1 MSIPVKFTAIILS
14 FTTATVIA
22 ATESSNA
29 NAAHAASAAAHA
41 NAAHAT
47 PAAAHANAA
56 HATPA
61 AAHAS
66 AAHAAPAAAHANAA
80 HATPAAAHANA
91 AHATPAASHVNAAHA
106 TPAASHANAATG
118 QAYHSAN
125 TYYSRNERIE
135 FEEKSFYETFIK
147 GKVHVGAS
155 FTKSKAKEITAPAGT
170 TYLGN
175 LDDLREEDLSGIGF
189 NIQYD
194 LCDYVAL
201 AFANDMHVEHAVW
214 NKPTEAHPYESTDG
228 NLILDGMLYQVILQ
242 CPFRFYDN
250 AWALTPYVGVGI
262 TDIKAK
268 WEYANWWHYGWS
280 SPADYAYYGN
290 GSTASRK
297 GNSRW
302 MVLEEP
308 SSAFTFTAGLS
319 LQILAHLDLDFFY
332 RMVSVDDIEAK
343 FHRRKPTGPVE
354 REGSFPAE
362 FSTIG
367 FGLRYVF

>member
-1 MSIPVKFTAIILS
+1 MSITVKFTAIILS
-14 FTTATVIA
+14 FTAAAVIA
-22 ATESSNA
+22 ATESSG
-29 NAAHAASAAAHA
+29 AAAER
-41 NAAHAT
+41 T
-47 PAAAHANAA
+47 IPAAAHAD
-56 HATPA
+56 
-61 AAHAS
+61 

-80 HATPAAAHANA
+80 HAAPAAAHAHAAHVTPAAAHANT
-91 AHATPAASHVNAAHA
+91 ATA
-106 TPAASHANAATG
+106 G
-118 QAYHSAN
+118 QAHHSAN

-155 FTKSKAKEITAPAGT
+155 VTKSKAKEITAPAGT

-175 LDDLREEDLSGIGF
+175 LDDLREEDMSGIGF

-268 WEYANWWHYGWS
+268 WEYAAWWHYGWS

-332 RMVSVDDIEAK
+332 RIVSVDDIEAK

>member
-1 MSIPVKFTAIILS
+1 MSITVTLIATILTMTS
-14 FTTATVIA
+14 AAIA
-22 ATESSNA
+22 ATESSHA
-29 NAAHAASAAAHA
+29 DPAHATPAASHATPTAAHATPTAAHVAPAAHA

-47 PAAAHANAA
+47 PAVAH
-56 HATPA
+56 T
-61 AAHAS
+61 S
-66 AAHAAPAAAHANAA
+66 
-80 HATPAAAHANA
+80 T
-91 AHATPAASHVNAAHA
+91 
-106 TPAASHANAATG
+106 TG
-118 QAYHSAN
+118 QTHHAAN
-125 TYYSRNERIE
+125 TYSSRDERIE
-135 FEEKSFYETFIK
+135 FEEKSFYESFFK
-147 GKVHVGAS
+147 GKLHIGAS
-155 FTKSKAKEITAPAGT
+155 FTKSTAKETTAPAGT

-175 LDDLREEDLSGIGF
+175 LDDLREEEMSGIGF

-214 NKPTEAHPYESTDG
+214 NKPTESHPVESTDG

-250 AWALTPYVGVGI
+250 TWALTPYVGVGI

-268 WEYANWWHYGWS
+268 WDHAAWWHYGWS

-332 RMVSVDDIEAK
+332 RTVSVDDIEAK